1 MKIGILGGTFDPVH
15 IAHLITARAALE
27 QHGLD
32 KVYLMTGG
40 MPPHKTFSEL
50 TEAKARHRMVE
61 LALLGETQLVPFDY
75 EVNKNE
81 YSYTSETL
89 LSLREK
95 HPDWEIYFI
104 IGEDSLRD
112 IIKWHEPETICRNCV
127 LLVYPRGEKNNIDDL
142 IDIRRKAFCADI
154 RKVDAALIGISST
167 EIRKRV
173 AEGKSIRYMVPDAVC
188 EYIKEN
194 GLYK

>member
-15 IAHLITARAALE
+15 NAHLITARAALE

-32 KVYLMTGG
+32 KVYIMTGG
-40 MPPHKTFSEL
+40 MPPHKKDSHVTDAVL
-50 TEAKARHRMVE
+50 RHKMVE
-61 LALLGETQLVPFDY
+61 IALEGDNELLPFGY
-75 EVNKNE
+75 EVNKPT

-89 LSLREK
+89 LSLKKE

-112 IIKWHEPETICRNCV
+112 IIKWHEPETILKNCV
-127 LLVYPRGEKNNIDDL
+127 LLVYPRGSETDL
-142 IDIRRKAFCADI
+142 DGLIENRRKLFNADI
-154 RKVDAALIGISST
+154 RKVDAPLIGISST

-173 AEGKSIRYMVPDAVC
+173 AEGKSIRYMVPDRVY
-188 EYIKEN
+188 EFIKEN
-194 GLYK
+194 GLYR

>member
-1 MKIGILGGTFDPVH
+1 MKIGILGGTFDPIH
-15 IAHLITARAALE
+15 CAHLITARAALE

-32 KVYLMTGG
+32 KVYIMTGG
-40 MPPHKTFSEL
+40 MPPHKKDL
-50 TEAKARHRMVE
+50 TVTDARVRHRMAE
-61 LALLGETQLVPFDY
+61 LALEGETELVPFDY
-75 EVNKNE
+75 EVNKTT

-89 LSLREK
+89 LSLKKE
-95 HPDWEIYFI
+95 HSDWEIYFI

-112 IIKWHEPETICRNCV
+112 IIKWHEPETILKNCV
-127 LLVYPRGEKNNIDDL
+127 LLVYPRGNENDLDAL

-167 EIRKRV
+167 EIRRRV
-173 AEGKSIRYMVPDAVC
+173 SDGKSIRYMVPDKVC

-194 GLYK
+194 GLYR

>member
-15 IAHLITARAALE
+15 NAHLITARAALE

-32 KVYLMTGG
+32 RVYIMTGG
-40 MPPHKTFSEL
+40 MPPHKRSL
-50 TEAKARHRMVE
+50 TITDAKIRHKMVE
-61 LALLGETQLVPFDY
+61 LALCGEEKLIPFDY
-75 EVNKNE
+75 EVNKPT

-89 LSLREK
+89 LSLKKE
-95 HPDWEIYFI
+95 HPDWKIYFI
-104 IGEDSLRD
+104 TGEDSLRN
-112 IIKWHEPETICRNCV
+112 IIKWHEPETILKNCV
-127 LLVYPRGEKNNIDDL
+127 LLVYPRGKETDIDAL
-142 IDIRRKAFCADI
+142 IDTRRKAFCADI

-167 EIRKRV
+167 EIRNRV
-173 AEGKSIRYMVPDAVC
+173 SEGKSIRYMVPDKVC